1 MPNYYIEHIFKLKF
15 IFFTNKAVTKEDL
28 FDRGYTYNYHV
39 VGRERGTLFRFR
51 RRINS
56 LIMGKLVVESEKVK
70 G

>member
-1 MPNYYIEHIFKLKF
+1 ME
-15 IFFTNKAVTKEDL
+15 EDL
-28 FDRGYTYNYHV
+28 FDREYTYNYHV